1 MLPTFEQI
9 LKFIRKSFKSETKLF
24 MRIVYENSY
33 ENFEEILIRH
43 LTVKSLKIENLKK
56 NDIRFMMRA

>member
-9 LKFIRKSFKSETKLF
+9 QKLIRKSFNRETKLF

-43 LTVKSLKIENLKK
+43 LTVKSLKIENFKK
-56 NDIRFMMRA
+56 NNIRFMMRA